1 MAATATTATVYL
13 RIRSPRFA
21 DVPCSCVLVSN
32 LQLQYRLPT
41 QVAIDHN
48 LAFRE
53 NRTML
58 KLEAGGGATALG
70 LVNTCQ
76 TLKRSVRE
84 TIVTFVV
91 RGGACGLLEHR
102 PNVRV
107 ESCESRLQ
115 EPVDTVVI
123 ILMPRNL

>member
-1 MAATATTATVYL
+1 MHLATKIPMTGMPGKRCDSSSWATLKCLPQHVVDY
-13 RIRSPRFA
+13 RDVWPRRSYG
-21 DVPCSCVLVSN
+21 V
-32 LQLQYRLPT
+32 
-41 QVAIDHN
+41 
-48 LAFRE
+48 
-53 NRTML
+53 
-58 KLEAGGGATALG
+58 G
-70 LVNTCQ
+70 LVYTCQ